1 MNPRHALPIAL
12 LLTAIL
18 TWPTNAMPADPPGE
32 SASPKRLTVDH
43 LEQLADVSDPQP
55 SPEGDWIAYTV
66 TSRDFEEDE
75 ARSRIWMVP
84 ARGGE
89 AVPLSAE
96 DHSSSHPRWSPD
108 GKYLAFLSGRD
119 DEPAQVWRLFREGGE
134 AQKVTDTAQA
144 VARFEWSPDA
154 ARLLLLLRD
163 PTAAEREAHAKGEA
177 FEEQTPPPWVI
188 DRQQFKR
195 DYVGYLDRRRTHIHV
210 LDLASGEL
218 KQLTHGDYDDSEP
231 AWSPDGKSIAFT
243 SNRTEH
249 ADDNYNTDIWV
260 VSAEPS
266 QSPSEPPAEPRRIT
280 SSAGPDESPA
290 WSPDGRWITH
300 TSVTDAEAILYATFH
315 LAVSDADGGG
325 TRVLTEDLDRM
336 IFRPRFA
343 PDGKH
348 VWFLL
353 EDSGEQNLARIRP
366 QGGRIERVIGGEQVV
381 LAFTPG
387 ADGVLAALV
396 STPWLPPEVFRLS
409 GKKLEQRSFTNRDTL
424 AGLELGAVEE
434 LRYESADGTEIE
446 GFVIKPPGFV
456 EGRRYPTILDIH
468 GGPQSQYDYS
478 FHFEAQLYAA
488 NGYLV
493 VHPNPRGSTG
503 YGQDFCLAIWRDW
516 GGPDYHDV
524 MAAVDDAIARGWADP
539 DRLGVT
545 GWSYGGMLTNH
556 IITRTDRFKAAATGA
571 SATLYT
577 VNYGHDMYQRWWEQE
592 LGLPWDPEA
601 RELYER
607 MSPYNRLDQVVTP
620 TLILGGE
627 IDWNV
632 PIINSEHLYLA
643 LRQLGVE
650 TQLVVYPGQYHGID
664 TPSYEKDLYQRYLDW
679 FGRHLGQR

>member
-1 MNPRHALPIAL
+1 MNPRHAPPIAL
-12 LLTAIL
+12 LLTAVL
-18 TWPTNAMPADPPGE
+18 AWSTVALPADPPE
-32 SASPKRLTVDH
+32 QSAGPTRLTVDH

-66 TSRDFEEDE
+66 TRRDFDEDE
-75 ARSRIWMVP
+75 ARSRVWMVP
-84 ARGGE
+84 AKGGE
-89 AVPLSAE
+89 AIALTAE
-96 DHSSSHPRWSPD
+96 DKSSSHPRWSPD
-108 GKYLAFLSGRD
+108 GKHLAFLSGRD
-119 DEPAQVWRLFREGGE
+119 DAPAQVWRLFREGGE
-134 AQKVTDTAQA
+134 AVQISDTPQA
-144 VARFEWSPDA
+144 VESFAWSPDST
-154 ARLLLLLRD
+154 RLLLLLRD
-163 PTAAEREAHAKGEA
+163 PTAAELEAHEKGEDY
-177 FEEQTPPPWVI
+177 EEETAPPWVI

-195 DYVGYLDRRRTHIHV
+195 DYVGYLDRRRTHVHV

-218 KQLTHGDYDDSEP
+218 SQLTQGDYDDSEP

-266 QSPSEPPAEPRRIT
+266 QAASGPPAEPRRIT
-280 SSAGPDESPA
+280 SGDGPDESPA
-290 WSPDGRWITH
+290 WSPDGRWIAH

-315 LAVSDADGGG
+315 LAVSAADGGG

-336 IFRPRFA
+336 IFSPRFA
-343 PDGKH
+343 ADGKQL
-348 VWFLL
+348 WFLL

-366 QGGRIERVIGGEQVV
+366 QGGRIERVIGGKQVV

-387 ADGVLAALV
+387 ADGALAALV
-396 STPWLPPEVFRLS
+396 SAPWLPPEVFLLS
-409 GKKLEQRSFTNRDTL
+409 GRKLEQRSFTNRDAL

-434 LRYESADGTEIE
+434 LRFESADGTEIE

-468 GGPQSQYDYS
+468 GGPQSQYDFS

-516 GGPDYHDV
+516 GGPDYQDV

-556 IITRTDRFKAAATGA
+556 VITRTDRFKAAATGA

-592 LGLPWDPEA
+592 LGLPWEPEA
-601 RELYER
+601 RQLYER
-607 MSPYNRLDQVVTP
+607 MSPYNRLDRVVTP

-627 IDWNV
+627 EDWNV

-650 TQLVVYPGQYHGID
+650 TRLVVYPGQYHGID
-664 TPSYEKDLYQRYLDW
+664 TPSYEKDLYRRYLDW
-679 FGRHLGQR
+679 FGRHLNQR